1 MDSRRFA
8 AVVQAG
14 ATAPPTSLEFW
25 MDHLQIE
32 ANRGKKKKELK
43 EVVGGVGEREAR
55 SGVNWLSRKAAAL
68 RGRHQPG
75 PWAPELCGP
84 SVVAR
89 SAARPK
95 QS

>member
-32 ANRGKKKKELK
+32 ANRGKKKKGIE
-43 EVVGGVGEREAR
+43 GGG
-55 SGVNWLSRKAAAL
+55 G
-68 RGRHQPG
+68 G
-75 PWAPELCGP
+75 CGG
-84 SVVAR
+84 AR
-89 SAARPK
+89 SAERRKLAVA
-95 QS
+95 